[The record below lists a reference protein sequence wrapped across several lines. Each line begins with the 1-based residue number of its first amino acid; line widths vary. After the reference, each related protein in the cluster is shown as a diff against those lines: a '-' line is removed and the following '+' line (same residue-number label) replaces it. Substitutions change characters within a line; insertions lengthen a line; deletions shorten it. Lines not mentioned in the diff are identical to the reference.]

1 MWKEASRRLLSIDVL
16 FSWRVYMTT
25 LSFSLMQMLK
35 RKWMDEKKTRLAI
48 CNSTLF
54 FTLFYF
60 FPFSLSLP
68 RYSFE
73 CVFSDACLDSA
84 SFRYFG
90 YYLSYNLENDE
101 TFSVW
106 FYQYIDSRRVKANP
120 LLLDGNHDDVSKH
133 THALISFAIS
143 VSLSPFLQWFLPIF
157 TWSLLRLCFI
167 ILVFDYDGI

>member
-1 MWKEASRRLLSIDVL
+1 MKRSIQTTFIHWCTLQLKSVYDHFVIFFDANAEEKMNGWKKNKISHLQLNAFFHSLLL
-16 FSWRVYMTT
+16 
-25 LSFSLMQMLK
+25 
-35 RKWMDEKKTRLAI
+35 
-48 CNSTLF
+48 
-54 FTLFYF
+54 
-60 FPFSLSLP
+60 FPFLSLSLP